1 MPEPNHS
8 PHPIISAAD
17 SAAILNGFPVCRS
30 MTLSYANLRTLLE
43 DSLPEPSMPRQKRP
57 LASEIAPAGPAT
69 AGTSFFLRTK
79 LLPPRPAPE
88 ILGRPRLL
96 ERLTANLTLPVTL
109 VTANAG
115 SGKTT
120 LVADFLRQ
128 QDRPYVW
135 YQLDHTDADP
145 AVFLGYLAYGIQQ
158 RVPDFGETTLAYL
171 QQAQALAQQPER
183 AADVLLNEILEGLE
197 QQLILVLDDYH
208 HLGAETPVH
217 AILDRLIAY
226 LPDVIHIVIISREIP
241 PLTLARLRS
250 QDSLSFIDRGDLLF
264 TDNETQELLRKVF
277 GLSLTPE
284 QLCEYGERTHGW
296 ITALQLVRQVAQR
309 QVAAAAPE
317 KGLDPLAVLHQSERD
332 IFEYFAEE
340 VFAAEARDVQQFLMR
355 VALLD
360 RIELETCARL
370 FPEARSSVVL
380 PELVRGNVFIT
391 IASDRTGE
399 EYRLHPL
406 FQSFLRRRLRAEVGL
421 NGLTSEHARLANYFL
436 DLQAWDQAA
445 QHMLEAED
453 FDRAAE
459 IIAQHGDSWI
469 ASGKLASLSM
479 LAEKLPA
486 AALEAHPRAVAYR
499 AEVARLRGDFESALS
514 LFRRATAGL
523 HEKGDQEGE
532 AEALHS
538 MATIARRH
546 GDYDAAFQYLD
557 RAVELTPANS
567 IIRTKCSNTR
577 GNCFVTKGEWAAA
590 EREFR
595 FALQSAEEQH
605 DEHHVRLV
613 THNLGLPAMMRGD
626 FGEALRWLGR
636 MLRGDVDL
644 PPIPQEATA
653 HLNIARCHLYRG
665 ELEKSE
671 QHLDLALAGCQLFKM
686 VGQLGETFE
695 AYGNLYRE
703 RGDLARAGESYERA
717 IRSYDEAGIDLA
729 QVELIEERA
738 LMSLRSGD
746 KSRALSQIDRLLE
759 RRPADKNPIGHFT
772 AHVTRGRILL
782 ALGDYESARG
792 EFGPALEYFR
802 PHGLYYY
809 EAQCCVGLARCD
821 FEASSEPRMLEHL
834 RRVLDLA
841 ARYDYEYWLQQEMA
855 AHASMFLS
863 EGAQDLLPADLRG
876 QAPAVTPALAVVTE
890 TTASS
895 TAKPP
900 IVDLTINM
908 LGSVEI
914 FRDRARPF
922 AADAWTTRRAR
933 EILCFIASRPH
944 RRAPKDTIVDT
955 FWRDIDLK
963 VIEKNFHPTMS
974 HIRKA
979 LNSNQPLKQNFL
991 GYRDG
996 EYQLNS
1002 EFSYQ
1007 IDIEEFDR
1015 LISDGETARRERDFD
1030 RCIQF
1035 YERAVALYRG
1045 EFMQGSYDAW
1055 VEEQRSYYREQY
1067 LRMLESLA
1075 AVAEKKQEFVQA
1087 MALAQKILRDDPFRE
1102 DIHCLIMRAQAEL
1115 GNRVAVKEQYETLR
1129 GLLQT
1134 ELGVEP
1140 AAPTQKAY
1148 RELVGIG
1155 D

>member
-1 MPEPNHS
+1 MSEPNHS
-8 PHPIISAAD
+8 PQSITSAD
-17 SAAILNGFPVCRS
+17 ESAAILNSFPVYRS
-30 MTLSYANLRTLLE
+30 VPLSYATLRTLQKN
-43 DSLPEPSMPRQKRP
+43 SLPESSMPRQKPP
-57 LASEIAPAGPAT
+57 LASKMAPAGSAAAAAP
-69 AGTSFFLRTK
+69 FFLRTK

-128 QDRPYVW
+128 QDRQYVW

-264 TDNETQELLRKVF
+264 TDTETQELFRKVF
-277 GLSLTPE
+277 GLALTPE
-284 QLCEYGERTHGW
+284 QLREYGERTHGW

-309 QVAAAAPE
+309 QVATAVQQ

-340 VFAAEARDVQQFLMR
+340 VFAAEAREVQQFLMR

-380 PELVRGNVFIT
+380 PALVRGNVFMT

-406 FQSFLRRRLRAEVGL
+406 FQSFLRRRMRAEVGL
-421 NGLTSEHARLANYFL
+421 TGLTSEHGRLANYFL
-436 DLQAWDQAA
+436 DLKAWDQAA

-453 FDRAAE
+453 FDRAGE
-459 IIAQHGDSWI
+459 IIAQHGESWI
-469 ASGKLASLSM
+469 ASGKLASLSL
-479 LAEKLPA
+479 LAERLPA

-499 AEVARLRGDFESALS
+499 AEVARLRGDFESAQS
-514 LFRRATAGL
+514 LFRRAVAGL
-523 HEKGDQEGE
+523 REKGDQEGE

-538 MATIARRH
+538 MATIARRR

-557 RAVELTPANS
+557 RAVELTPSDS

-595 FALQSAEEQH
+595 FAVQSAEAQH

-636 MLRGDVDL
+636 MLRSDADL

-746 KSRALSQIDRLLE
+746 RSRALAQIDRLVE

-782 ALGDYESARG
+782 ALGDYEPARG
-792 EFGPALEYFR
+792 EFAPALEYFR
-802 PHGLYYY
+802 QHGLYYY
-809 EAQCCVGLARCD
+809 EAQCCIGLARCD
-821 FEASSEPRMLEHL
+821 FEASNEPRMLEHL

-841 ARYDYEYWLQQEMA
+841 ARYDYEYWLRQEMSQ
-855 AHASMFLS
+855 HATMFLS

-876 QAPAVTPALAVVTE
+876 QAPTVAPSVSVIADVA
-890 TTASS
+890 ASLP
-895 TAKPP
+895 AKPP

-908 LGSVEI
+908 LGSVEV
-914 FRDRARPF
+914 FRDSARPF

-974 HIRKA
+974 HVRKA

-996 EYQLNS
+996 EYQLNP

-1102 DIHCLIMRAQAEL
+1102 DIHCLIMRAQAAL
-1115 GNRVAVKEQYETLR
+1115 GNRVAVKEQYQTLR

-1140 AAPTQKAY
+1140 ATQTQKAY